1 MTVDGVLRDDT
12 APRHIDAHADSGDVT
27 VRGR

>member
-1 MTVDGVLRDDT
+1 VNVGGLLRDDT